1 VETVSFFPSLI
12 KMIFSLALVLGL
24 MIGAMYLTRK
34 ILHATTPAMD
44 RGSLIR
50 ILASRYMG
58 PKSSIL
64 VVDIAGEIIAVGISN
79 SQITMLTKI
88 SDREALDTLR
98 NLKIHEEPP
107 SFPGTRQ
114 FARYKKIIASAMD
127 DIRR

>member
-1 VETVSFFPSLI
+1 
-12 KMIFSLALVLGL
+12 MIFSLALVRGL
-24 MIGAMYLTRK
+24 MIGALYLTRK